1 MKKIFVVIISVF
13 ILFTC
18 SACNVGAG
26 EFEPTNQLAKN
37 GRILSVCGEQV
48 EVDVCGNVFTFEGN
62 GYNVGQEVKVL
73 FDVNGEPTNP
83 WVWWVIDC
91 KPLKR

>member
-1 MKKIFVVIISVF
+1 MKKLFVVLSVVF
-13 ILFTC
+13 ILFSF

-37 GRILSVCGEQV
+37 GRIVSVCGEQV
-48 EVDVCGNVFTFEGN
+48 SVNVSGDVFEFEGTN
-62 GYNVGQEVKVL
+62 YNVGENVKVF

-91 KPLKR
+91 KPLH

>member
-1 MKKIFVVIISVF
+1 MKRFFVVLSVVF
-13 ILFTC
+13 ILFSF

-37 GRILSVCGEQV
+37 GRIVSVCGEQV
-48 EVDVCGNVFTFEGN
+48 SVNVGGDVFEFEGTN
-62 GYNVGQEVKVL
+62 YHVGQEVKVY

-91 KPLKR
+91 KPLK

>member
-1 MKKIFVVIISVF
+1 MKKLFVVIVSMF
-13 ILFTC
+13 ILFSF

-37 GRILSVCGEQV
+37 GIIVSVYGEQV
-48 EVDVCGNVFTFEGN
+48 SVNVGGDVFTFEGN
-62 GYNVGQEVKVL
+62 GYNIGQKVKVY

-91 KPLKR
+91 KPLK

>member
-1 MKKIFVVIISVF
+1 MKKTFVSV
-13 ILFTC
+13 LFVLFVLF
-18 SACNVGAG
+18 SFSGCNVGAG

-37 GRILSVCGEQV
+37 GKIVAICGETV
-48 EVDVCGNVFTFEGN
+48 SVDVGGSVYEFEGTN
-62 GYNVGQEVKVL
+62 YNVGEEVKVF

-91 KPLKR
+91 KPLH

>member
-1 MKKIFVVIISVF
+1 MKKFFVAVSVVF
-13 ILFTC
+13 ILFSF

-26 EFEPTNQLAKN
+26 EFEPTKQLAKN
-37 GRILSVCGEQV
+37 GRIVSVYGEQV
-48 EVDVCGNVFTFEGN
+48 EVNVGGDVLTFDGD
-62 GYNVGQEVKVL
+62 GYHVGQEVKVY

-91 KPLKR
+91 KPLH

>member
-1 MKKIFVVIISVF
+1 MKKLFVVIVSMF
-13 ILFTC
+13 ILFSF

-37 GRILSVCGEQV
+37 GRIVSVCGKQV
-48 EVDVCGNVFTFEGN
+48 SV
-62 GYNVGQEVKVL
+62 NVGGDVFEFDGTNYHVGQDVKVF

-91 KPLKR
+91 KPLK

>member
-1 MKKIFVVIISVF
+1 MKKFFIVLSVVFV
-13 ILFTC
+13 LFAFT
-18 SACNVGAG
+18 ACNVGAG

-37 GRILSVCGEQV
+37 GKIVSVCGETV
-48 EVDVCGNVFTFEGN
+48 SVNVGGSVYEFEGTN
-62 GYNVGQEVKVL
+62 YNVGEEVKVF

-91 KPLKR
+91 KPLH

>member
-1 MKKIFVVIISVF
+1 MKKFVIILSV
-13 ILFTC
+13 LFVLF
-18 SACNVGAG
+18 SFSSCNVCAG

-37 GRILSVCGEQV
+37 GRIVSVCGEQV
-48 EVDVCGNVFTFEGN
+48 CVNVGGDVFTFEGN
-62 GYNVGQEVKVL
+62 GYNVGQKVKVY

-91 KPLKR
+91 KPLK

>member
-1 MKKIFVVIISVF
+1 MKKLFVIIVSMF
-13 ILFTC
+13 ILFSF
-18 SACNVGAG
+18 SACNLGAG

-37 GRILSVCGEQV
+37 GRIVSVCGEQV
-48 EVDVCGNVFTFEGN
+48 KVEVGGDVFEFEGN
-62 GYNVGQEVKVL
+62 GYNVGQNVKVY

-91 KPLKR
+91 KPLK